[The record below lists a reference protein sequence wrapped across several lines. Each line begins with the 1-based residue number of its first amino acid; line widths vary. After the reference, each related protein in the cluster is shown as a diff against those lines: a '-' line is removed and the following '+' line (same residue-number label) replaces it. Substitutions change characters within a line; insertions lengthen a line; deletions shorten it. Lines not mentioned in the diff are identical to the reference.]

1 MYILCYYS
9 VKVHRILVMTFV
21 RGDQAQV
28 HDGSGS
34 KNYYEHGI
42 PGDRGVQNVG

>member
-9 VKVHRILVMTFV
+9 AKVNRVLVMTFV

-28 HDGSGS
+28 HDGSPAARIIM
-34 KNYYEHGI
+34 NTVYPVTEVY
-42 PGDRGVQNVG
+42 RT